1 MVLDGLS
8 CPRAAPHHLLRPVH
22 QEGRP
27 LVDGGPTALQRR
39 EAHDALQH
47 GPNGHQLVFRLCG

>member
-8 CPRAAPHHLLRPVH
+8 YPRTAHHHLVRPVH
-22 QEGRP
+22 QEGRS
-27 LVDGGPTALQRR
+27 LVDDGPTTLQRR